1 MEGFMRVVAVAV
13 TTIAI
18 IILGLSWRP
27 TPHATAAAPEQA
39 RVQIDPHALQSTV
52 DAKTLPSHDYDLY

>member
-1 MEGFMRVVAVAV
+1 MRVVAVAV

-39 RVQIDPHALQSTV
+39 NAQMDPHALQSTV
-52 DAKTLPSHDYDLY
+52 GSNTLPAQHFADPF

>member
-1 MEGFMRVVAVAV
+1 MRVTAVAV

-18 IILGLSWRP
+18 IIVGLSLRP

-39 RVQIDPHALQSTV
+39 RVQIDPNALQSTV
-52 DAKTLPSHDYDLY
+52 SVKSLPSPDYGDLF